1 MIVRTYSLKEGDLF
15 LRLAAIAFVL
25 AGLLHLT
32 LGLGAD
38 ILLGAK
44 LPPEVVRDPVL
55 DSQNRFYGTA
65 FTIYGVLFALGASD
79 LKRHS
84 LVLQCCFWCFFAG
97 GIARFVSMGVVG
109 KPSSMVLALTASELL
124 LPPLLALWLRHAT
137 RPD

>member
-1 MIVRTYSLKEGDLF
+1 MLSLF

-32 LGLGAD
+32 LG
-38 ILLGAK
+38 LGAK

-97 GIARFVSMGVVG
+97 GIARLVSMGVVG

>member
-1 MIVRTYSLKEGDLF
+1 MLSLF

-84 LVLQCCFWCFFAG
+84 LVLQGCVWCFFAG
-97 GIARFVSMGVVG
+97 GIARLVSMGVVG

-124 LPPLLALWLRHAT
+124 LPPLLALWLKYAT